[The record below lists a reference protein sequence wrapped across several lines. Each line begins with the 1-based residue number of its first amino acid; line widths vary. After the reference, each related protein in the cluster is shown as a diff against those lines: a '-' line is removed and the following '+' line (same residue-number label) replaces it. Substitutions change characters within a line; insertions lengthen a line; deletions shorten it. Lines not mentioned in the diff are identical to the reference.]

1 MNDAQIIER
10 LIDTGHMYHPFGTG
24 SFASKDMNGL
34 TLQSEA
40 CQLAIRSWQDF
51 MVHDIDR
58 LAMAHHGRQAM
69 ADGELGPCGLEVM
82 SLDRCGCPDYSGGG
96 DARPA
101 VGTGNWPK
109 CWDIGDYH
117 AAKVKI
123 NERGMPSFLAPVF
136 DEVWDTVVAAYEQ
149 IGLRFIRTED
159 DDRNIDF
166 TFVNNRSGWI
176 GLAIVG
182 HGRTCGGSPI
192 WCKYRANYHPS
203 NVKRQWAN
211 LIIHELGHNCG
222 LSHSRGGLMNPVLT
236 GGPPTWRNDPS
247 ERLLGRLYGG
257 KPIPSDDPDD
267 KQIVWDFQ
275 GLKSSATGDEVWTP
289 LFPPILM
296 TKRMAKGHRHE

>member
-1 MNDAQIIER
+1 MSDAEIIEL
-10 LIDTGHMYHPFGTG
+10 LIKTGHMYHPFGTG
-24 SFASKDMNGL
+24 SFASKDLRGL

-40 CQLAIRSWQDF
+40 CRLAIRSWQDF

-58 LAMAHHGRQAM
+58 LAAHHHGRHAQ
-69 ADGELGPCGLEVM
+69 ADGELGPCGREVLQM
-82 SLDRCGCPDYSGGG
+82 PRCECVDYGPDVE
-96 DARPA
+96 PA

-117 AAKVKI
+117 ASKVRIDK
-123 NERGMPSFLAPVF
+123 RGMPSFLSPVF
-136 DEVWDTVVAAYEQ
+136 DEVWDSVVAAYEQ

-166 TFVNNRSGWI
+166 SFVGNRSGWI

-182 HGRTCGGSPI
+182 HGKTCGGSPI

-203 NVKRQWAN
+203 NVTRQWTN

-236 GGPPTWRNDPS
+236 GGPPTWANDPS
-247 ERLLGRLYGG
+247 ERLLNKLYGG
-257 KPIPSDDPDD
+257 EPIPADPDD
-267 KQIVWDFQ
+267 DRIIWDQQ
-275 GLKSSATGDEVWTP
+275 GLKSSTTGDEVWAP
-289 LFPPILM
+289 LIPPIPM
-296 TKRMAKGHRHE
+296 TEKQARARG